1 MDEYK
6 YDVALSFASEQ
17 REYVEQVANQLN
29 RLGIKCFYD
38 NNYKTKL
45 WGENLLKYLEDVYC
59 RKSQYCIIF
68 ISEAYN
74 KKQWTKFE
82 YDVIMERFY
91 LNDHTGDSSQY
102 LLPVRFDDTE
112 LSGLR
117 NSLGIIS
124 AQETTPKELAHMIY
138 DKLYENKNNVQTAQ
152 SELDLNV
159 IYDELKKHL
168 SYNFIDNHIRVSS
181 LQEKID
187 AILFFSEVSN
197 DFMQYSGKIF
207 KNNNHKLFLINLGF
221 FDNPH
226 FVAEMTPSQLISQL
240 LNIEYSFVQRGNL

>member
-29 RLGIKCFYD
+29 SLGIKCFYD
-38 NNYKTKL
+38 NNYTTKL

-68 ISEAYN
+68 ISEAYC
-74 KKQWTKFE
+74 KKKWTKYE
-82 YDVIMERFY
+82 YGVIMERFY
-91 LNDHTGDSSQY
+91 FDDPIEDPSQY

-117 NSLGIIS
+117 NSLGTIS
-124 AQETTPKELAHMIY
+124 AQETTPEELAQMIY
-138 DKLYENKNNVQTAQ
+138 DKIYENKNNVQINH
-152 SELDLNV
+152 SESDLNV
-159 IYDELKKHL
+159 IYDELRNHL
-168 SYNFIDNHIRVSS
+168 SYDFINKHIRVSS

-187 AILFFSEVSN
+187 AILFFSELQD
-197 DFMQYSGKIF
+197 DFMQYSGKVV
-207 KNNNHKLFLINLGF
+207 KNDNHKLFLINLGF
-221 FDNPH
+221 FDYPH
-226 FVAEMTPSQLISQL
+226 FAEVITLNQLISQL
-240 LNIEYSFVQRGNL
+240 LNIQNSFVQ